1 MKRSLLVAL
10 VLIMVTTLA
19 LWFVAYAWSPGDCL
33 YSGVC
38 CVEPAYCGG
47 VGLLFCQEEW
57 YCPSTPICSAGAT
70 DLDSPSGS
78 LFQHIS

>member
-1 MKRSLLVAL
+1 MLLVAL

-19 LWFVAYAWSPGDCL
+19 LWFVAYARPPGDCL

-38 CVEPAYCGG
+38 CVTPQLCMGNFLY
-47 VGLLFCQEEW
+47 CQEEW